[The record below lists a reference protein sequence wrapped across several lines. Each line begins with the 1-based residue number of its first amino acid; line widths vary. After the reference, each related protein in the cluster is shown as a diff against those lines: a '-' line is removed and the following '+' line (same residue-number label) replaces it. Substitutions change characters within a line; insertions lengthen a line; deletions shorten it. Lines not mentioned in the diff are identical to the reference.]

1 MENGEASLKCL
12 KSVKGTPSPSL
23 SLPLPLNGG
32 LGDTLAAFPT
42 AQKER
47 KKIIRKCWFSKNII
61 IEFQFRE
68 EGGEERK
75 LFPFLWSFLK
85 FSSRAL
91 LFESWELSVVVRH
104 KYDIYLFG
112 VKVVD
117 GEKGG
122 GIYLEGVLTHVWEE
136 EGEKRCWRRKC
147 M

>member
-12 KSVKGTPSPSL
+12 KSVKGTPFPSL
-23 SLPLPLNGG
+23 SLPLPPNGG

-68 EGGEERK
+68 GEVEERK

-117 GEKGG
+117 GEMRGDLSG
-122 GIYLEGVLTHVWEE
+122 EGVLTRVWEE